1 MVKWAYFYWQKIY
14 CFFIDTWAYYKYNRS
29 TKINTKKRTFFKNG
43 VIHHVSSKISECQ
56 GQF

>member
-29 TKINTKKRTFFKNG
+29 TKIDTKKRTFLERSA
-43 VIHHVSSKISECQ
+43 HYVSSKIRKCQ
-56 GQF
+56 G